1 MVTQKNLYLA
11 WPLYLSLVLMNACTS
26 TGNSGSSSVVTD
38 QSSGSGEDS
47 TSDDS
52 EGEGDSTTS
61 AESSDEEGKS
71 AIEAAMT
78 GKEIAKPAEGN
89 KGNKSNKSNKSN
101 KGASTPVSSEKD
113 YLTSFPKTDSPED
126 LQLLLAEHE
135 RLELESNKTCFNEIS
150 SITKNAKNS
159 EALSSASNQITVL
172 IKDQPSEYHW
182 CFLANH
188 HLLAIALASEVS
200 MAEKI
205 KHFQSSMIS
214 LVALAKGLDLA
225 SNLSR
230 YARYNRDR
238 YIALSK
244 EYFGREL
251 SPIDSPN
258 R

>member
-89 KGNKSNKSNKSN
+89 KGNKSNKSN

>member
-1 MVTQKNLYLA
+1 
-11 WPLYLSLVLMNACTS
+11 MNACTS

-89 KGNKSNKSNKSN
+89 KGNKSNKSN

>member
-1 MVTQKNLYLA
+1 
-11 WPLYLSLVLMNACTS
+11 MNACTS
-26 TGNSGSSSVVTD
+26 TDNAGSSSLVTD

-47 TSDDS
+47 TSDS

-78 GKEIAKPAEGN
+78 GKEIAKPTE
-89 KGNKSNKSNKSN
+89 SNKSNKSN
-101 KGASTPVSSEKD
+101 KTNKSASTPVSSERD
-113 YLTSFPKTDSPED
+113 YLTSFPKTDSPEE

-205 KHFQSSMIS
+205 KHFHSSMIS
-214 LVALAKGLDLA
+214 LVALAKGLDLS
-225 SNLSR
+225 SNLNR